1 MIRSDAWVALPE
13 AQKAQQQSRRGNE
26 IKCPA
31 PAEVSAD
38 QSTDHIT
45 KGAADWNRGVK
56 NRHDPTPCFDR
67 KKIGQDCWRRRAIA
81 AFADSNAYAS
91 RKENRERRCQT

>member
-1 MIRSDAWVALPE
+1 MIRSDARVALPE
-13 AQKAQQQSRRGNE
+13 AQKAQQQPRRGDE

-38 QSTDHIT
+38 QSADHIT
-45 KGAADWNRGVK
+45 KGAANGNRGVE

-67 KKIGQDCWRRRAIA
+67 KKIGQDCWCSRAIP
-81 AFADSNAYAS
+81 AFANSNANAS
-91 RKENRERRCQT
+91 RKENRERRRQT